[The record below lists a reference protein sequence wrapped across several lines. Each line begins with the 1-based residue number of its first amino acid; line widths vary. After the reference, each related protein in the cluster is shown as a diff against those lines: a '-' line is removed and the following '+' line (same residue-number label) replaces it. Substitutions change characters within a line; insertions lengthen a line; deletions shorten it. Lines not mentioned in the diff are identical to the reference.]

1 MNKIYL
7 LGLPGAG
14 KTTTGKWLAEKLG
27 WHFVDLDELIEVK
40 TGKSVSEIFQQDG
53 EDEFRKLEARFLNE
67 TFAMSHCVVSCG
79 GGTPAHEDNMERMG
93 RNGLT
98 VFLNTEIDEIESRL
112 KSQHSLRPLLQSEPN
127 EGIRH
132 KLEKLA
138 EKRRPYYSRA
148 KIIWNKNKP
157 EDSFYNNISKL
168 MSLYPSFS

>member
-14 KTTTGKWLAEKLG
+14 KTTTGKWLASKLG
-27 WHFVDLDELIEVK
+27 WDFVDLDECIEK
-40 TGKSVSEIFQQDG
+40 KAGKSVAQIFEEEGEIY
-53 EDEFRKLEARFLNE
+53 FRQIEALALTE
-67 TFAMSHCVVSCG
+67 TFQLKNCVVSCG
-79 GGTPAHEDNMERMG
+79 GGTPAYDDNMERMS
-93 RNGLT
+93 RHGLT
-98 VFLNTEIDEIESRL
+98 VFLNTEIDEIENRL
-112 KSQHSLRPLLQSEPN
+112 MAQTHARPLFQNESN

-157 EDSFYNNISKL
+157 EDSFFNNINKL